1 MFIVN
6 GTMNW
11 FRSVIRP
18 FALMKENSKSL
29 IGFEVIFRILT
40 FLVLFPILTWA
51 QRLWLIGNKTKVIAW
66 YNAGSFATNPI
77 TWIVGIGMI
86 FLLVAAAMFEQ
97 FAIYDTLHASKFGIK
112 KSVRQIFSSAFDMCI
127 ERAKLENWGFVP
139 YAISLYAALA
149 VRRTDRSP

>member
-1 MFIVN
+1 
-6 GTMNW
+6 
-11 FRSVIRP
+11 
-18 FALMKENSKSL
+18 MKENSKSL

-139 YAISLYAALA
+139 YVLLVMRFGSVNLA
-149 VRRTDRSP
+149 DSDQDSGVYPGRLHQAPLGDGGL